1 MSESFNP
8 FFNSISTEFSLADTS
23 KSAPTSR
30 TRFTNSTSKQPLQAS
45 SQSQP
50 DFNLFMNSI
59 NSSAFNQNYNSTPPL
74 SFDPFRNSI
83 SSSAQYYN
91 STSFDLSRN
100 STNSSAFNQC
110 YNSTLP
116 SSFNPLQ
123 NSTAASRQFEVANS
137 LPSSSFDPLWNS
149 IPAPRQPAVSKKRK
163 ILSSSDFDQ
172 YPNPTPHSSFG
183 PLQCSRAT
191 PR

>member
-59 NSSAFNQNYNSTPPL
+59 NSSAFNQNHNSTLPL

-91 STSFDLSRN
+91 LTSFDLSRN
-100 STNSSAFNQC
+100 LTNSSAFNQC
-110 YNSTLP
+110 YNSILP
-116 SSFNPLQ
+116 SSFN
-123 NSTAASRQFEVANS
+123 
-137 LPSSSFDPLWNS
+137 PLWNS